1 METNAVVRRGLVAT
15 LILWGH
21 LWTPPIR
28 ATTDPPASAPARE
41 LGKVVAEFA
50 LADVDGKTHRLSDVR
65 DQPLVV
71 IAFLGTEC
79 PLAKLYGTR
88 LAELARH
95 YEPQGVVFFGIN
107 SNCQDTLREIA
118 AYGQRHQIP
127 FPLLKDVG
135 NRFADQLHAQRT
147 PEVFVLDQQRKLRYT
162 GRIDDQYSVGVS
174 RDRPQQQDLRE
185 ALDDLLAGRT
195 VKQPCTAAVGC
206 YIGRLQQPRKN
217 APVTYSRQIARLFQ
231 KHCVECHRDGEIGP
245 FSLLRYDDVVGWADT
260 IAEVVESRRMPPW
273 HASPRHGQFRNAR
286 VMTPAERQLIFQWV
300 RDGAPEGNP
309 DELPAPRMFVP
320 GWKLP
325 TTPDQVIAM
334 RDTPFTVP
342 SQGTVEYQY
351 FVVDPEFTE
360 DRWISAAEV
369 IPGNRSV
376 VHHVIVFYRPPRR
389 TRRAGSG
396 WLTAYVPGQS
406 TLGLPAGQA
415 KRVPAGSQLVFQIHY
430 TPNGTR
436 QQDLTRVGLTFVDP
450 ESVQEEVFTLIGI
463 NRDFEIPPHADR
475 HRVTMIL
482 DKFPAHARL
491 LAIAPHMHLRGR
503 SFRFTART
511 TDRQEVLLDV
521 SQYDFN
527 WQHAYKFVKPL
538 ELKPGLEI
546 ECVAEY
552 DNSKQN
558 LVNPDPTAT
567 VRWGDQSWEE
577 MMVAYL
583 EVAIPR
589 DSAQPDRRKE
599 TERSQAAQLRARR
612 RATQFLERFDKNND
626 RRIERDELPKAMARF
641 AFERFDRDG
650 NLVIDEAEVFRTAL
664 QSKQQRND
672 R

>member
-1 METNAVVRRGLVAT
+1 METNAVVRWGLAAT

-21 LWTPPIR
+21 LWTTPLR
-28 ATTDPPASAPARE
+28 ATADTPSSAAASK
-41 LGKVVAEFA
+41 LGKVVADFA
-50 LADVDGKTHRLSDVR
+50 LADIDGKTHRLSDVR

-79 PLAKLYGTR
+79 PLAKLYGAR

-95 YEPQGVVFFGIN
+95 YKPQRVAFFGVN

-135 NRFADQLHAQRT
+135 NRLADQLQAQRT

-162 GRIDDQYSVGVS
+162 GRIDDQYSVGIS
-174 RDRPQQQDLRE
+174 RDRPQKQDLRD

-195 VKQPCTAAVGC
+195 VRQPQTVAVGC
-206 YIGRLQQPRKN
+206 FIGRLQQPRKN
-217 APVTYSRQIARLFQ
+217 APVTYSRQIVRLFQ

-245 FSLLRYDDVVGWADT
+245 FSLVRYDDVVGWADT

-273 HASPRHGQFRNAR
+273 HASPRHGQFQNAR
-286 VMTPAERQLIFQWV
+286 VLTPEERQLIFQWV

-309 DELPAPRMFVP
+309 DELPAPRVFVP

-325 TTPDQVIAM
+325 ATPDQVVAM
-334 RDTPFTVP
+334 RNTPFTVP

-376 VHHVIVFYRPPRR
+376 VHHVIVFYRPPPQ
-389 TRRAGSG
+389 TRRAGIG

-430 TPNGTR
+430 TPNGTP

-450 ESVQEEVFTLIGI
+450 ASVQEEVFTLIGI
-463 NRDFEIPPHADR
+463 NRDFEIPPHASR
-475 HRVTMIL
+475 HRVTMVL
-482 DKFPAHARL
+482 DNFPAHARL

-503 SFRFTART
+503 SFRFTAHTPARK
-511 TDRQEVLLDV
+511 EVLLDV

-538 ELKPGLEI
+538 ELTAGLEI

-552 DNSKQN
+552 DNSRQN

-589 DSAQPDRRKE
+589 GSPQADRGAETARLQEAQ
-599 TERSQAAQLRARR
+599 QQARR
-612 RATQFLERFDKNND
+612 RASQFLKRFDGNKD
-626 RRIERDELPKAMARF
+626 GRIERDELPKAMARF
-641 AFERFDRDG
+641 AFDRFDRDG
-650 NLVIDEAEVFRTAL
+650 NQVIDEAEVFATAVR
-664 QSKQQRND
+664 SKRRND
-672 R
+672 SR